1 MEEAVNEERVSYAGK
16 RVYIGIDV
24 HRAFFV
30 ASCVSEGVVVKRCR
44 MPPQSAAV
52 ISLITK
58 YFPEAEVKT
67 CYEAGFSGFWL
78 HRELHAAGVSNIV
91 VHAASIEVAA
101 NDRVKT
107 DKRDS
112 LKMAE
117 QLSAGRLRGI
127 RVPAVAEERRRLL
140 TRTRE
145 QLMRAKRRVQ
155 IQIRMRL
162 HQFGMFPAEIE
173 RVIRLADVE
182 ELLTGMDGELQISIS
197 CVYSQWK
204 HLIEQVKELDS
215 EISVQGETDPLI
227 AIYRSVPGIGPLTA
241 HILSSE
247 LGDMSQFTNERAL
260 FSFTGLTPGEYSSG
274 KSVHRGCISRQ
285 GSARLRHV
293 LVEAAWKAIRK
304 DTVLKEFFERIA
316 VKSGKKRAIVAVAR
330 KLIGRVRAAVRAHA
344 QYEVGHQKAADVSC
358 GVKEPT
364 IT

>member
-1 MEEAVNEERVSYAGK
+1 MNGERVSFAGK

-30 ASCVSEGVVVKRCR
+30 ASCISDGEVLKRCR
-44 MPPQSAAV
+44 MPPQSSAV

-67 CYEAGFSGFWL
+67 CYEAGYSGFWL
-78 HRELHAAGVSNIV
+78 HRELEAAGISNIV

-117 QLSAGRLRGI
+117 QLSTGRLKGI
-127 RVPAVAEERRRLL
+127 RVPSIQEEQRRLL

-145 QLMRAKRRVQ
+145 QLMRAKKRVQ
-155 IQIRMRL
+155 VQIRMRL
-162 HQFGMFPAEIE
+162 HQFGMFPEGIE

-182 ELLTGMDGELQISIS
+182 ELLSGIDGELQLSIS
-197 CVYSQWK
+197 CLYDQWK
-204 HLIEQVKELDS
+204 HIAEQIRVLEKEIGAQALS
-215 EISVQGETDPLI
+215 DPLV

-247 LGDMSQFTNERAL
+247 LGDMSQFKNERAI

-274 KSVHRGCISRQ
+274 NNVHRGRISRQ
-285 GSARLRHV
+285 GSARLRHI

-304 DTVLKEFFERIA
+304 DSVLREFFDRIA

-330 KLIGRVRAAVRAHA
+330 KLIGRVRAAVRAQT
-344 QYEVGHQKAADVSC
+344 QYEVGHKKAA
-358 GVKEPT
+358 
-364 IT
+364 